1 MPNPRKRNQDIRVR
15 VTAEVMER
23 TKRVA
28 DLLGMP
34 PSTLAS
40 LALAQ
45 FIAQQERGLVMV
57 DRMADAIGG
66 QMGQEFKTQLEA
78 QLGAG
83 PAQQKL
89 FQGPGRRKKT
99 KRGEL

>member
-1 MPNPRKRNQDIRVR
+1 MANPRKRNQDIRVR

-57 DRMADAIGG
+57 DKMADAIGG

-78 QLGAG
+78 QLGKG
-83 PAQQKL
+83 PVQQKL
-89 FQGPGRRKKT
+89 FHGPGRRKKK
-99 KRGEL
+99 KRG

>member
-1 MPNPRKRNQDIRVR
+1 MANPRKRNQDIRVR

-78 QLGAG
+78 QLGKA
-83 PAQQKL
+83 PVQQKL
-89 FQGPGRRKKT
+89 FQGPGRRKKK
-99 KRGEL
+99 KRG